1 MLFQAKVSSTIA
13 VCCIAVAAQ
22 AQQFSGMQNDPGVMQ
37 ALDQMGYAFGSAC
50 QLGDQN
56 GCMGYNYIQQIGS
69 YMMGASGACLQG
81 DQSAC
86 FAYSQSYQQL
96 DADYGM
102 FLQQYAGQQ
111 QGYYDPN
118 YSAAQH
124 QQRMQD
130 IYNFGAQNTAN
141 WNAQQQQNDL
151 QHQQFIE
158 SIRQ

>member
-1 MLFQAKVSSTIA
+1 MSIRKKFGALII
-13 VCCIAVAAQ
+13 CIVAANVAK
-22 AQQFSGMQNDPGVMQ
+22 AQQFSGMENDPGVIQ

-50 QLGDQN
+50 QAGDQN
-56 GCMGYNYIQQIGS
+56 ACMGYNYIQQVGS
-69 YMMGASGACLQG
+69 YMAGASNACLYG
-81 DQSAC
+81 DSGGCQ
-86 FAYSQSYQQL
+86 AYAQAYQQL

-102 FLQQYAGQQ
+102 FLQQYGGQQ

-124 QQRMQD
+124 QQNMQD